1 MNMVNL
7 IPELYSSAALL
18 TALDTSLDSLWDR
31 ADGTLR
37 ARLDSIYTGG
47 GFHTWGPSMARLADQ
62 LAIEAEAATFPHK
75 PCRTPSECRREQ
87 ICIDAWRCSAEAA
100 ENARATL
107 HPVCAEG
114 GRLA

>member
-47 GFHTWGPSMARLADQ
+47 GFHTWGPSMARLADA
-62 LAIEAEAATFPHK
+62 LADEAEG
-75 PCRTPSECRREQ
+75 RRY
-87 ICIDAWRCSAEAA
+87 CLDAEDD
-100 ENARATL
+100 RATL

-114 GRLA
+114 GRAA